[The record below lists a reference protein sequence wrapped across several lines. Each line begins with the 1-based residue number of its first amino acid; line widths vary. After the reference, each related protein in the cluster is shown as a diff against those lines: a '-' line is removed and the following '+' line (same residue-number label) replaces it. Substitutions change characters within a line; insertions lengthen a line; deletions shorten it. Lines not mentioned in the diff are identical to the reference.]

1 MAEKL
6 NLVKFLSKK
15 MGEQVKQLKL
25 IAAFLFFIISISKT
39 QPKDFTQAQK
49 YFEDIKTYLAKN
61 GNNFWGVGLYGPIM
75 LVDPSTKEIVT
86 NEADPEGV
94 LKQSGN
100 VYYGKLDSK
109 DIIANTAYN
118 KFGKQWTMIMLPLD
132 EDTNARRVLLIHEM
146 FHRIQDDLKL
156 TAEGE
161 INNYL
166 DKKDARILLRLELE
180 ALNRALQNKKENFI
194 KDIESA
200 LIFRELR
207 GKKFPGGIKSE
218 SALEIHEGI
227 PEYTGVKLGIEN
239 ENVRDEFVAKRIAMI
254 EKIPSF
260 VRSFA
265 YFTGPLYGLLL
276 DRSKIDWRKKLNH
289 DSDLGSLIA
298 VAFNIKITNEPE
310 NEYEKRSAEYN
321 GSSII
326 NFENERESELLRTIA
341 MYKSKF
347 VEGAVLILNFVSMK
361 IQFDPSNLIALE
373 NYGTVYPTLKIV
385 DEWGTIE
392 TSKGALIDPNWSK
405 VTVALP
411 FEKNNESYSGDGWK
425 LQLNSGWKV
434 IKTPGSENYSVV
446 KSN

>member
-1 MAEKL
+1 M
-6 NLVKFLSKK
+6 
-15 MGEQVKQLKL
+15 KQLKL
-25 IAAFLFFIISISKT
+25 IAAFLFLIFFIYQKNTAQSI
-39 QPKDFTQAQK
+39 DFTQAQK
-49 YFEDIKTYLAKN
+49 YFDDIKTYLVNN
-61 GNNFWGVGLYGPIM
+61 GNDFWGVSLYGPIM
-75 LVDPSTKEIVT
+75 LVDSSTKEIVT

-100 VYYGKLDSK
+100 VYYGKLDAK

-132 EDTNARRVLLIHEM
+132 EDINARRVLLIHEM

-161 INNYL
+161 INNHL
-166 DKKDARILLRLELE
+166 DKKEARILLRLELE

-207 GKKFPGGIKSE
+207 RKKFPEGIKSE

-239 ENVRDEFVAKRIAMI
+239 ENVRNEFAAKIIAMI

-276 DRSKIDWRKKLNH
+276 DRSKTEWRKKINSG
-289 DSDLGSLIA
+289 SDLGSFA
-298 VAFNIKITNEPE
+298 AAAFNIKIPVHLE
-310 NEYEKRSAEYN
+310 NEYEKRLAEYN

-326 NFENERESELLRTIA
+326 NFENERESERLRTIA

-347 VEGAVLILNFVSMK
+347 MEGAVLILNFVSMK
-361 IQFDPSNLIALE
+361 IQFDPRNLVSLE
-373 NYGTVYPTLKIV
+373 NFGTVYPTLKII

-392 TSKGALIDPNWSK
+392 TEKGALIDPNWSK
-405 VTVALP
+405 VIVALP
-411 FEKNNESYSGDGWK
+411 FEEKDGNYSGDGWK

-434 IKTPGSENYSVV
+434 IKTPGSENYFVV